1 LRDVSLNA
9 FRKGLRKPYELDAP
23 NYQPKEMKIL
33 ARQAKNQYEYTKTI
47 VAQQTRDLLNTRT
60 PEEFTKGLQS
70 QISDCMTSLQ
80 IALDVLAEEQR
91 FAWKWRSQY
100 YKSKK
105 QLDLISKLFSDHQLQ
120 SLRLTRKER
129 RMVNGLIQEKNYGLI
144 DGNPRASLV
153 RTSVM
158 ERAALE
164 AIEREE
170 QMETILEEDQPERDS
185 VVLQES
191 QSRSLPGSSRVSS
204 SSSMS
209 FTKNSTRKSSIVKI
223 RTPVKT
229 PTSRKSSLRSNPKLP
244 TSMSGSLSKIPKDEA
259 NEESEPAA
267 ADLEVEM
274 IPS

>member
-1 LRDVSLNA
+1 
-9 FRKGLRKPYELDAP
+9 
-23 NYQPKEMKIL
+23 
-33 ARQAKNQYEYTKTI
+33 
-47 VAQQTRDLLNTRT
+47 
-60 PEEFTKGLQS
+60 
-70 QISDCMTSLQ
+70 
-80 IALDVLAEEQR
+80 
-91 FAWKWRSQY
+91 
-100 YKSKK
+100 
-105 QLDLISKLFSDHQLQ
+105 
-120 SLRLTRKER
+120 
-129 RMVNGLIQEKNYGLI
+129 MVNGLIQEKNYGLI

-170 QMETILEEDQPERDS
+170 QMESLLEEDQPERDS

-209 FTKNSTRKSSIVKI
+209 FTKRKSSVAKS